1 MGSAMPFI
9 MSYGRVVDAST
20 GSGHRARALLERL
33 AGRGETLSTAESLTG
48 GRLAAMVTAVPGAS
62 RVYVGGV
69 VAYATGVKQDLLG
82 VPSALVERHGVVSP
96 ECARAMAEGAR
107 QRLGSTYA
115 ISTTGVA
122 GPDSQEGHPVGTVFV
137 GIAGPAGISALAL
150 ELTGDRAAISDRT
163 CAEALAAFADV
174 LPREEPGLR

>member
-9 MSYGRVVDAST
+9 MSYGRVVDV
-20 GSGHRARALLERL
+20 HALLERL
-33 AGRGETLSTAESLTG
+33 AGRGETLATAESLTG
-48 GRLAAMVTAVPGAS
+48 GRLASLITAVPGAS

-69 VAYATGVKQDLLG
+69 VAYATAVKQDLLG
-82 VPSALVERHGVVSP
+82 VPPGLVERYGVVSP

-107 QRLGSTYA
+107 QRLGAAYA

-137 GIAGPAGISALAL
+137 GIAGPGGVSALAL
-150 ELTGDRAAISDRT
+150 ELAGDRATIQGRACT
-163 CAEALAAFADV
+163 EALAGFADV
-174 LPREEPGLR
+174 LPREEPGLG